1 MKREIDI
8 ERTFLTDQIRHLGS
22 LQRDG
27 VHKRRDAVLVVAAHH
42 DIGTGLDQKARR
54 VDVVVEEG
62 ADQGRDAVLLVA
74 HLDSGL
80 GLDQQLQAYAHAHWS
95 ITAATQNDD
104 GADNVHGSSR
114 YGQRQQHSG
123 AAVVFRHVMVQ
134 RR

>member
-42 DIGTGLDQKARR
+42 DIGT
-54 VDVVVEEG
+54 
-62 ADQGRDAVLLVA
+62 
-74 HLDSGL
+74 